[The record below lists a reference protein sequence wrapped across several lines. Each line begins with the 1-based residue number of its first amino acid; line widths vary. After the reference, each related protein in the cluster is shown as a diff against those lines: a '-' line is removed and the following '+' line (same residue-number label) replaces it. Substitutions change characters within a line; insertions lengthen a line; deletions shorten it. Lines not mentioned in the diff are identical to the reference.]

1 MRFPLSLSFLHLNY
15 KERVNLNE
23 ESQRTKRKEEKAKW
37 NEKKVSVTHASF
49 PFTLP
54 FSPSFPLSFR
64 SFTLSL
70 HFIVMSG
77 EERERGK
84 EQVRKRN
91 EVIREKRASLLFLTF
106 SRVSLQFSSHSRSIP
121 FNFKWTKR
129 ARELNGTGTE
139 WTNLIYL
146 WLAVVHFSFIITAC
160 LRSTSLP
167 VILKWKGTTMV
178 W

>member
-1 MRFPLSLSFLHLNY
+1 MTSFPLSLSFLHLNY

-77 EERERGK
+77 EEREKEGEWLCFSFALFMLPLCSIIK
-84 EQVRKRN
+84 EQMKRKEWNQKNERKREKVS
-91 EVIREKRASLLFLTF
+91 EVHASLVYFFLLFHRMLLFRSVLMGCFRAS
-106 SRVSLQFSSHSRSIP
+106 I
-121 FNFKWTKR
+121 TK
-129 ARELNGTGTE
+129 
-139 WTNLIYL
+139 
-146 WLAVVHFSFIITAC
+146 H
-160 LRSTSLP
+160 P
-167 VILKWKGTTMV
+167 LK
-178 W
+178 

>member
-1 MRFPLSLSFLHLNY
+1 MKLSQ
-15 KERVNLNE
+15 K
-23 ESQRTKRKEEKAKW
+23 Q
-37 NEKKVSVTHASF
+37 
-49 PFTLP
+49 
-54 FSPSFPLSFR
+54 
-64 SFTLSL
+64 
-70 HFIVMSG
+70 
-77 EERERGK
+77 RERGK

-167 VILKWKGTTMV
+167 VILKWKGTTIISLFFLSFSSRSSFVSEWKKEREREQRMKKSQFKMNKTQWNV
-178 W
+178 VKAWFCSY